1 MSDDW
6 WKKMRKEIP
15 GCGKFKDKGLQNE
28 DELKIMFEDLRNTG
42 DDHFCASSGVIPQSP
57 NGGSNGGDEE
67 AESDDDSEPEEIT
80 PSGKGKGKRPSGD
93 DKDKGKRAK
102 TSGGK
107 WIEDQISKIVSLNER
122 STASVESMAR
132 REDNSGCSIKEVMAI
147 VKECGAIP
155 GTKQHFIAS
164 ELFTKRAEREMF
176 MTLDTP
182 EDRFAWLTMK
192 HFVKY
197 GPV

>member
-1 MSDDW
+1 
-6 WKKMRKEIP
+6 
-15 GCGKFKDKGLQNE
+15 
-28 DELKIMFEDLRNTG
+28 MFEDLRNTG

-67 AESDDDSEPEEIT
+67 VESDDDSEPEEIT

-197 GPV
+197 GHV